1 MIFKRLFSPSH
12 SSNKPEVRKSAIEKL
27 SADKPQDKSI
37 LHELAFNDSDPQVTL
52 AALNKLN
59 SFALWQKAAQSA
71 HHEQVQRTARQYIE
85 NAVLTDSHSSLSEQQ
100 RSDYLIETATTELAK
115 SALLKPVTGLSDEV
129 ILTLLDKVNRDE
141 FTLSYYQQ
149 SAAPSVRRRIIEQTN
164 DAQLLEKLS
173 RKESDQAL
181 LETIS
186 HKLAHFAEAKKM
198 PDVVSRQVT
207 LILAKLKALLERTS
221 YEDVLERRSALISE
235 FEQLEEQLH
244 WLDDEQQHDA
254 KTKYQQLC
262 EQSERHLA
270 RLKPYYEAARSQA
283 MRSAL
288 LNTARQTMAYVKQ
301 QIDDLYAN
309 NPAKATLEQI
319 EQSHIAMQQAD
330 TALSALNQNA
340 EADDSLSKEVA
351 DLTKEMAVQREY
363 LEQFSSQQQYCQQ
376 LEDIL
381 KHALNDKEKFESD
394 FTAFS
399 ELKQQ
404 WQQTAS
410 QVFILPKEYQ
420 RQWRSLSQ
428 DMNQQRKVAEKQR
441 DEAIKSC
448 RRQLNIIDNMIEQ
461 GKYRSAMSRFNQ
473 LNKEFQS
480 LDEDQQKK
488 LSRRYQSTQIQVERL
503 EGWQSYLAAPRKPE
517 LLDQAQQLASE
528 KPDNIAQRAK
538 EIKSLRQQW
547 QSLTSPNNDSQQDEK
562 FDAALEAAFAPCR
575 EFYAEQEVQRK
586 AAYQERQKLIEKVE
600 SLDCDQPVEQLQQQ
614 VEALKQQWRN
624 TGQVD
629 KRDYE
634 KLKQRWDAALNTPA
648 EKINHWHHQN
658 RERKQELIAHAR
670 ELLEEGINE
679 SAASRARALQ
689 QQWKTVGHAGR
700 RHESKLWKTF
710 KSINDSLFQQLKQ
723 SSDEQQSAQKNEA
736 DRLIEQIDNLRQR
749 LNIESLTEVRV
760 SAAVV
765 QIELQHLQ
773 GNESKR
779 VYKALSDLQKAV
791 GHIEQLRQ
799 RQVVAQ
805 EYSALLEALS
815 MYTHAESP
823 ASEQI
828 DDQIWQAL
836 ARAHQQALLA
846 KTPDKPRRWYTT
858 KLEILANTATPDED
872 TSLRQ
877 NIQLAMMMAKLEQ
890 GDESELED
898 IVLLWV
904 SCGAITDIEKPLFE
918 RFADVIKRLFIY
930 TESTNERAD

>member
-129 ILTLLDKVNRDE
+129 ILTLLDKINRDE

-288 LNTARQTMAYVKQ
+288 LNTARQTMTYVKQ

-428 DMNQQRKVAEKQR
+428 DVNQQRKATETQR
-441 DEAIKSC
+441 DEVIKSC

-473 LNKEFQS
+473 LNKDFQS
-480 LDEDQQKK
+480 LDEDEQKK

-528 KPDNIAQRAK
+528 RPDNIAQRAK

-575 EFYAEQEVQRK
+575 AFYAEQEVQRK

-648 EKINHWHHQN
+648 EKINHWHYQN
-658 RERKQELIAHAR
+658 REHKQELIVHAR

-723 SSDEQQSAQKNEA
+723 SSDEQQSAQRNEA
-736 DRLIEQIDNLRQR
+736 DRLIEQLDDLRQR
-749 LNIESLTEVRV
+749 LNIESLSEVQV

-765 QIELQHLQ
+765 QVELQHLQ
-773 GNESKR
+773 GSESKR
-779 VYKALSDLQKAV
+779 VYKALNDLQKAV

-799 RQVVAQ
+799 RQVIAQ

-815 MYTHAESP
+815 MYAHAESP
-823 ASEQI
+823 ANEQI

-836 ARAHQQALLA
+836 SRAHQQALLA
-846 KTPDKPRRWYTT
+846 KTPDKTRRWYTT

>member
-1 MIFKRLFSPSH
+1 
-12 SSNKPEVRKSAIEKL
+12 
-27 SADKPQDKSI
+27 
-37 LHELAFNDSDPQVTL
+37 
-52 AALNKLN
+52 
-59 SFALWQKAAQSA
+59 
-71 HHEQVQRTARQYIE
+71 
-85 NAVLTDSHSSLSEQQ
+85 
-100 RSDYLIETATTELAK
+100 
-115 SALLKPVTGLSDEV
+115 
-129 ILTLLDKVNRDE
+129 
-141 FTLSYYQQ
+141 
-149 SAAPSVRRRIIEQTN
+149 
-164 DAQLLEKLS
+164 
-173 RKESDQAL
+173 
-181 LETIS
+181 
-186 HKLAHFAEAKKM
+186 M

-288 LNTARQTMAYVKQ
+288 LNTARQTMTYVKQ

-428 DMNQQRKVAEKQR
+428 DVNQQRKATETQR
-441 DEAIKSC
+441 DEVIKSC

-473 LNKEFQS
+473 LNKDFQS
-480 LDEDQQKK
+480 LDEDEQKK

-528 KPDNIAQRAK
+528 RPDNIAQRAK

-575 EFYAEQEVQRK
+575 AFYAEQEVQRK

-648 EKINHWHHQN
+648 EKINHWHYQN
-658 RERKQELIAHAR
+658 REHKQELIVHAR

-723 SSDEQQSAQKNEA
+723 SSDEQQSAQRNEA
-736 DRLIEQIDNLRQR
+736 DRLIEQLDDLRQR
-749 LNIESLTEVRV
+749 LNIESLSEVQV

-765 QIELQHLQ
+765 QVELQHLQ
-773 GNESKR
+773 GR
-779 VYKALSDLQKAV
+779 
-791 GHIEQLRQ
+791 
-799 RQVVAQ
+799 
-805 EYSALLEALS
+805 
-815 MYTHAESP
+815 
-823 ASEQI
+823 
-828 DDQIWQAL
+828 
-836 ARAHQQALLA
+836 
-846 KTPDKPRRWYTT
+846 
-858 KLEILANTATPDED
+858 
-872 TSLRQ
+872 
-877 NIQLAMMMAKLEQ
+877 
-890 GDESELED
+890 
-898 IVLLWV
+898 
-904 SCGAITDIEKPLFE
+904 AITHLPWRSCLS
-918 RFADVIKRLFIY
+918 Y
-930 TESTNERAD
+930 